1 MSRAAVP
8 SCLAWAGALGH
19 PWIVVTRTGSA
30 AWRVG
35 AEVNDGPRAAE
46 LHDAAIEQGAEA
58 MIFRRRGGFGK
69 RRAGTSLAARWE
81 KVRPS
86 LAAIS

>member
-1 MSRAAVP
+1 VSRPAVP

-19 PWIVVTRTGSA
+19 RWIVVTRIGDA

-35 AEVNDGPRAAE
+35 CETDEGSRAAFW
-46 LHDAAIEQGAEA
+46 HDAAIDQGAEA

-86 LAAIS
+86 LASIS